1 MPINKNHFI
10 ISLLIAT
17 VLPFFIPSS
26 FSTGGMGKYTFGAP
40 FSFITIYQHEQGSM
54 WLGANLFTGNAGLS
68 INPLNL
74 LINVLVI
81 YLLIQMILRI
91 QRVKNEHAENGTT

>member
-1 MPINKNHFI
+1 
-10 ISLLIAT
+10 
-17 VLPFFIPSS
+17 
-26 FSTGGMGKYTFGAP
+26 MGKYTFGAP